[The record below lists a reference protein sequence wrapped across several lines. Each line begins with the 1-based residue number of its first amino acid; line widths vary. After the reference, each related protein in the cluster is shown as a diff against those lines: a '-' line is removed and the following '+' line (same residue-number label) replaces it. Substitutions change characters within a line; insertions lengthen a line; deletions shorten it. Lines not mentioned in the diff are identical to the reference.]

1 MGSSATVGGA
11 VVGRRV
17 GGTSVGVGGFVAG
30 NLVTVGAAV
39 AVEFRPVLV
48 LAVISGVA
56 VAGKAV
62 GSTLGAVA
70 VITTA
75 VGTSVAA
82 VVAVAMGAIGVSSG

>member
-1 MGSSATVGGA
+1 M
-11 VVGRRV
+11 
-17 GGTSVGVGGFVAG
+17 GVGGFVAG